1 MNSLDATET
10 LTQIQNLDPA
20 SKLEIQK
27 VIEQESQKAELQKS
41 SPPCKPR
48 DTNGRHP
55 QARGY
60 VDPRITKVTIGALR
74 NVLAKW
80 AGVNLRGARR
90 LVCRIVW
97 IGSLIRIFLLFSGME
112 SFVLKGVDE

>member
-41 SPPCKPR
+41 SPHTR
-48 DTNGRHP
+48 R
-55 QARGY
+55 R
-60 VDPRITKVTIGALR
+60 ALT
-74 NVLAKW
+74 VGIHKHAD
-80 AGVNLRGARR
+80 
-90 LVCRIVW
+90 
-97 IGSLIRIFLLFSGME
+97 M
-112 SFVLKGVDE
+112 